1 MIDAN
6 ILRRLAEIIEN
17 RKRGDPTDSYVA
29 SLFAKGHDAV
39 LKKVGEEAA
48 ETLLAAKD
56 GDKLHIVR
64 ETADLWFHCLVMLA
78 WHGLGPDDVLAELRR
93 REGISGIDEN
103 HPGPGNPAGTLD
115 RYGTSGAINHKN
127 GRRKLRFLQDRQG

>member
-1 MIDAN
+1 MIDAD
-6 ILRRLAEIIEN
+6 ILRRLAQTIEA
-17 RKRGDPTDSYVA
+17 RKAAGAGESYVA
-29 SLFAKGHDAV
+29 SLFAKGHNAV

-93 REGISGIDEN
+93 REGISGVDE
-103 HPGPGNPAGTLD
+103 
-115 RYGTSGAINHKN
+115 KN
-127 GRRKLRFLQDRQG
+127 SRGK